1 VTCTVSEDPYAIAE
15 GMIAEEADLMRQ
27 MVELAE
33 KRAKQQAMNNGYG
46 PQRTDLHIKREM
58 LNARNAA
65 HDRALLRQ
73 IKEGLVDPAHAKSHN
88 IDLAALEKMG
98 KLGNG

>member
-1 VTCTVSEDPYAIAE
+1 MTCTVSEDPYETAE
-15 GMIAEEADLMRQ
+15 GMIAEEKELMRQ

-33 KRAKQQAMNNGYG
+33 RRARQQAQDNNYG
-46 PQRTDLHIKREM
+46 PQRTKLHIEREM
-58 LNARNAA
+58 LEARNVA

>member
-1 VTCTVSEDPYAIAE
+1 MTCIASADPYATAE
-15 GMIAEEADLMRQ
+15 GMIQEEKELMRQ

-33 KRAKQQAMNNGYG
+33 KRAKEQAMNNGFG
-46 PQRTDLHIKREM
+46 PQRTELYIKREM
-58 LNARNAA
+58 LEARNIA

-88 IDLAALEKMG
+88 IDLAALDKMG